1 MTGIA
6 FVVAVIALLLAVV
19 FYLQGR
25 SAAEAVTGLKAEAE
39 AARKS
44 ADEARAQLRDAQ
56 SEAKARSAQIVELR
70 EKLNELRKRGQEKA
84 QPKRGA
90 REAELEED
98 LLHARNL
105 AAEAHAAEQQA
116 RKDAAT
122 AAAEVATLRVELER
136 VQARALA
143 TVQQPPQPPPS
154 RVDEAKLR
162 EAEERG
168 AQFEKALKEAEATVR
183 QQRDKERALR
193 EELKK
198 ARGRAETNNRV
209 YLVTKGELEIVR
221 ERLAQAEKALWKA
234 GLPVPTPTPR
244 ERPRATGPAAADRER
259 GEIAEA
265 GVSDRPEPVPAE
277 PPSAGAEPISAAASQ
292 PNGIE
297 VRRPGEPEG
306 ESAH

>member
-6 FVVAVIALLLAVV
+6 FVVAVVSIILAIV

-25 SAAEAVTGLKAEAE
+25 SAAEAVAALKAEADS
-39 AARKS
+39 ARKD
-44 ADEARAQLRDAQ
+44 ADAARAQTREAQ
-56 SEAKARSAQIVELR
+56 AEVKARSAQILELR
-70 EKLNELRKRGQEKA
+70 EKLNDLRKRSQDKV

-98 LLHARNL
+98 LQHARSL
-105 AAEAHAAEQQA
+105 VEEAHAAEQQA

-122 AAAEVATLRVELER
+122 AAAEVATVRAELER
-136 VQARALA
+136 VQARA
-143 TVQQPPQPPPS
+143 QKPPPQPTPAAPA
-154 RVDEAKLR
+154 DDGKLR
-162 EAEERG
+162 ESEERRH
-168 AQFEKALKEAEATVR
+168 ALEKSLKESEAALR
-183 QQRDKERALR
+183 QQREKERVAR

-234 GLPVPTPTPR
+234 GLPVPAPAPR
-244 ERPRATGPAAADRER
+244 ERPRATGPAAATHEM
-259 GEIAEA
+259 AESSEA
-265 GVSDRPEPVPAE
+265 NASHRPDPIPAE
-277 PPSAGAEPISAAASQ
+277 PPSAGAEPVSAAASQ
-292 PNGIE
+292 PNGVE
-297 VRRPGEPEG
+297 VHHSAGPDG

>member
-6 FVVAVIALLLAVV
+6 FVVAVIALILAVV

-44 ADEARAQLRDAQ
+44 ADEPRAQLRDAQ
-56 SEAKARSAQIVELR
+56 AEAKARSAQIVELR

-143 TVQQPPQPPPS
+143 TAQQPPPA

-162 EAEERG
+162 EVEERG

-198 ARGRAETNNRV
+198 ARGRAE
-209 YLVTKGELEIVR
+209 
-221 ERLAQAEKALWKA
+221 
-234 GLPVPTPTPR
+234 
-244 ERPRATGPAAADRER
+244 
-259 GEIAEA
+259 
-265 GVSDRPEPVPAE
+265 
-277 PPSAGAEPISAAASQ
+277 
-292 PNGIE
+292 
-297 VRRPGEPEG
+297 
-306 ESAH
+306 